1 MPAPQ
6 EVINDLIIGVDHVG
20 LAVKD
25 LDQAM
30 LFWQENFGAKLHSRE
45 FNAQQDLEEA
55 MMLFQDGSKIQLL
68 ASTNPESTIG
78 KFISK
83 YGQGMQ
89 QLALRVVNLEQATK
103 LLADA
108 QISSVYPTQEK
119 GTNGT
124 WINFIHPKFTGGV
137 LIELVE
143 YPSEN

>member
-6 EVINDLIIGVDHVG
+6 EVIKDLVIGIDHIG
-20 LAVKD
+20 LAAKD
-25 LDQAM
+25 LDQAI

-45 FNAQQDLEEA
+45 LNAEQDLEEA
-55 MMLFQDGSKIQLL
+55 MMLFQDGTKIQLL

-83 YGQGMQ
+83 HGEGMQ

-103 LLADA
+103 LLAEA
-108 QISSVYPTQEK
+108 QISSVYPAQK
-119 GTNGT
+119 MGSNGT

-143 YPSEN
+143 YPS

>member
-25 LDQAM
+25 LDQAI
-30 LFWQENFGAKLHSRE
+30 LFWHEKFGAKLHSRE
-45 FNAQQDLEEA
+45 LNLDQDLEEA

-68 ASTNPESTIG
+68 ASANQESTIG

-83 YGQGMQ
+83 HGEGMQ
-89 QLALRVVNLEQATK
+89 QLALRVTNVEQATR
-103 LLADA
+103 LLAEA
-108 QISSVYPTQEK
+108 QISSVYPTQK
-119 GTNGT
+119 MGSNGT

-143 YPSEN
+143 YPS